1 MTTHSIQI
9 SAKALKEIGDFVQ
22 YNSFNLAE
30 GKSDDVYV
38 LLIDDANGWGTVHK
52 HEGQAVIRFH
62 TWK

>member
-22 YNSFNLAE
+22 YNSFNSAE
-30 GKSDDVYV
+30 GKSDDIYI
-38 LLIDDANGWGTVHK
+38 LLIDDANGWGTVHN
-52 HEGQAVIRFH
+52 HDRPAMINFH

>member
-22 YNSFNLAE
+22 YTSFNSVE
-30 GKSDDVYV
+30 GKSDDIYV

-52 HEGQAVIRFH
+52 YEGRAVISFH